1 MGKIV
6 IDYERCKG
14 CFLCVDVCPKKLLRQ
29 SAKFNSKGNYTVVF
43 EDKNKKCI
51 GCALC
56 AKRCPDLAIIEV
68 YK

>member
-1 MGKIV
+1 MGRIV
-6 IDYERCKG
+6 IDNERCKG
-14 CFLCVDVCPKKLLRQ
+14 CFLCVDVCPKKLIMP
-29 SAKFNSKGNYTVVF
+29 SAKFNSKGNNTVVF
-43 EDKNKKCI
+43 DDKKEMCI